1 MEDSVIN
8 KKQFDA
14 LAKNVNGAYPD
25 FINNLYSCAKNCG
38 CVDEVYDFMENNPVA
53 STGEVLEVIDNIL
66 GNPDPMNVLQETKPS
81 LFYKTPALA

>member
-1 MEDSVIN
+1 MIN

-38 CVDEVYDFMENNPVA
+38 CVDEIYAFMKNNPVA
-53 STGEVLEVIDNIL
+53 STGEGLEVVDNHL
-66 GNPDPMNVLQETKPS
+66 GNPNPMYVLQETKSS
-81 LFYKTPALA
+81 LYYKTPALA